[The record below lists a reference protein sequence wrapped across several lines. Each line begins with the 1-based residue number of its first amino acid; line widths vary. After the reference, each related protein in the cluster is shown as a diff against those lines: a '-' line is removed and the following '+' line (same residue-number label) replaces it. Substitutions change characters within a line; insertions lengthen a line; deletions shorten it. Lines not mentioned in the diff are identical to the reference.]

1 MAKYKYIVQLRRG
14 WKYNSDPK
22 TGNPRD
28 DWAKYT
34 EEQPTYAIPLPGE
47 LVLEYDNGTPRLKIG
62 DGVHSF
68 AELAYMG
75 IDSFILPT
83 QASVVLDPQKWQ
95 SALDANGTPIPNRYY
110 QPVRIIN
117 ASVTSNS
124 KIDLQ
129 PSPEQLLI
137 FKEKDITFT
146 VVNENGN
153 VRVCVI
159 GQKPNNAYTIQAT
172 VTEVVSNDK
181 IIGSTTATPYDIQ
194 SLINRITALENK
206 INNT

>member
-14 WKYNSDPK
+14 WKYNEDPK
-22 TGNPRD
+22 TGEPRD

-47 LVLEYDNGTPRLKIG
+47 LVLEYDNGIPRLKIG

-68 AELAYMG
+68 AELPYMSV
-75 IDSFILPT
+75 DSFILPT
-83 QASVVLDPQKWQ
+83 QTYVVLDHQKWQ
-95 SALDANGTPIPNRYY
+95 SATDGSGMLIPQRYY
-110 QPVRIIN
+110 QHVLLNN
-117 ASVTSNS
+117 ATVTSNS

-137 FKEKDITFT
+137 FKEKDVAFT
-146 VVNENGN
+146 VINENGN
-153 VRVCVI
+153 VRVCAI
-159 GQKPNNAYTIQAT
+159 GQKPNNSYTIQAT
-172 VTEVVSNDK
+172 VTEVVSNNP
-181 IIGSTTATPYDIQ
+181 IIGSTTTTPYNIQ
-194 SLINRITALENK
+194 SLIDRITALENK